1 MNPYLYIPAVVSI
14 LLGIYIYRGERKGR
28 NSKGEVELEGIG
40 RFKGVTWF
48 LFMIVGIAIMAYAS
62 V

>member
-28 NSKGEVELEGIG
+28 NSKGEVEFEGWRI
-40 RFKGVTWF
+40 KGVTWF
-48 LFMIVGIAIMAYAS
+48 VFMILGIAIMVYAS

>member
-14 LLGIYIYRGERKGR
+14 LLGLYVYRGEKKGK
-28 NSKGEVELEGIG
+28 NSQGEVELEGIG

-48 LFMIVGIAIMAYAS
+48 VLWAVGIAVMIWAS
-62 V
+62 M

>member
-14 LLGIYIYRGERKGR
+14 LIGLYIYQGDKKGR
-28 NSKGEVELEGIG
+28 NSKGEVEIEGIG

-48 LFMIVGIAIMAYAS
+48 LFLIIGIVIMVYAS
-62 V
+62 I